1 MWRSPSLPTAV
12 MKIRSV
18 EVQGAKE
25 IALYSL
31 KFLRKLAKRKGFGRE
46 FRRAMEELEHAR
58 PTAVVLHNCVRI
70 LRISRSLRTIDAL
83 IHKLEN
89 INDEIAENGLKLLKK
104 DKYTILTHCHSGE
117 AIAVIKKL
125 KRKRKKVHAIATETD
140 PLEQGVMTAKELAKA
155 RIPVTLIIDSAVGY
169 FMPEIDA
176 VIVGTDAMRKEGVVN
191 KIGTQLY
198 ATSAKAH
205 KKPFYVA
212 GNTFK
217 LDKRKKFKIEQRSP
231 KEVYKELVRPGRLKG
246 VKIRNP
252 AFDITPWKY
261 VTKVITEEGVYTP
274 EQIKGMLR

>member
-1 MWRSPSLPTAV
+1 MWRSPSLPAAV

-31 KFLRKLAKRKGFGRE
+31 KFLRKYAKRRGFGKD
-46 FRRAMEELEHAR
+46 FRHAMEELEYAR
-58 PTAVVLHNCVRI
+58 PTAVVLHNCIRI
-70 LRISRSLRTIDAL
+70 LRISGSIRTIDAL
-83 IHKLEN
+83 IHKLES
-89 INDEIAENGLKLLKK
+89 INDEIADNGLKLLKK
-104 DKYTILTHCHSGE
+104 NKYTILTHCHSSE
-117 AIAVIKKL
+117 AIAVIKRL
-125 KRKRKKVHAIATETD
+125 KRKKKKVHVIATETD
-140 PLEQGVMTAKELAKA
+140 PLEQGVMTAKELARS

-169 FMPEIDA
+169 FMPDIDV

-198 ATSAKAH
+198 ATSANAH

-212 GNTFK
+212 GDTFK

-231 KEVYKELVRPGRLKG
+231 KEVYRELVRPGKLKG
-246 VKIRNP
+246 VKIKNP
-252 AFDITPWKY
+252 AFDVTPWKY

-274 EQIKGMLR
+274 EQIRGMLK